1 MTHRYVPTRSRTF
14 WKLSVSSRCIA
25 VASFT
30 HRPTVHARVVL
41 DVVDIVVQVVQVVV
55 EQTKM
60 LVDKRGNVVERVD
73 GHARTVAFSRLVE
86 PLVQILVEQ
95 NERRAVLRECAPRLG
110 DDWFRVQ
117 QRVDFVIDVKRN
129 VVVVARPDVRVCGRP
144 LVGRRNSG
152 SGAPT
157 LRRLARRRGE
167 DARPHC
173 NDDREHSHERAKK
186 TRSHI
191 VRRIA

>member
-1 MTHRYVPTRSRTF
+1 
-14 WKLSVSSRCIA
+14 
-25 VASFT
+25 
-30 HRPTVHARVVL
+30 
-41 DVVDIVVQVVQVVV
+41 
-55 EQTKM
+55 M

-73 GHARTVAFSRLVE
+73 GHARTVAFSRIVE
-86 PLVQILVEQ
+86 PLVQVLVEQ

-129 VVVVARPDVRVCGRP
+129 VVTRPDVRVCGRP
-144 LVGRRNSG
+144 LAGRRNSG
-152 SGAPT
+152 GGATT
-157 LRRLARRRGE
+157 LRRLTRWCGE
-167 DARPHC
+167 DTRPHC
-173 NDDREHSHERAKK
+173 HDDREYSHERAKK

>member
-1 MTHRYVPTRSRTF
+1 M
-14 WKLSVSSRCIA
+14 SSRCIA

-30 HRPTVHARVVL
+30 HRRTVHARVVL

-60 LVDKRGNVVERVD
+60 FVDKRGNVVERVD

-129 VVVVARPDVRVCGRP
+129 VVARPDVRVF
-144 LVGRRNSG
+144 GRRNSG

-157 LRRLARRRGE
+157 LQRLARWRGE
-167 DARPHC
+167 DARPHR
-173 NDDREHSHERAKK
+173 NDDREHSNERAKK

>member
-1 MTHRYVPTRSRTF
+1 
-14 WKLSVSSRCIA
+14 
-25 VASFT
+25 
-30 HRPTVHARVVL
+30 
-41 DVVDIVVQVVQVVV
+41 
-55 EQTKM
+55 M

-73 GHARTVAFSRLVE
+73 GHARTVAFSRIVE
-86 PLVQILVEQ
+86 PLVQVLVEQ

-129 VVVVARPDVRVCGRP
+129 VVARPDVRVCGRP
-144 LVGRRNSG
+144 LAGRRNSG
-152 SGAPT
+152 GGAPT
-157 LRRLARRRGE
+157 LQRLTRWRGE
-167 DARPHC
+167 DTRPHC
-173 NDDREHSHERAKK
+173 HDDREHSHERAKK